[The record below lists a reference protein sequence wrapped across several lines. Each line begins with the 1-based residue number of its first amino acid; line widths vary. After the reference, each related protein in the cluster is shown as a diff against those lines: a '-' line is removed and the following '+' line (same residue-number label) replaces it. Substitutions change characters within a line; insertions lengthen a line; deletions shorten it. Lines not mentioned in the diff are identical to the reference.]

1 MTERT
6 PTVAKTDR
14 GPAVTGRASDGLR
27 SSKVSRGPF
36 PGSVRSRLTLRGGA
50 DR

>member
-1 MTERT
+1 MTET
-6 PTVAKTDR
+6 IPTVAKTDR
-14 GPAVTGRASDGLR
+14 ELVVTGRASDGPR
-27 SSKVSRGPF
+27 SSAVSRGPS

>member
-14 GPAVTGRASDGLR
+14 ELIVTGRASVGAR
-27 SSKVSRGPF
+27 SSEVSRGPF

>member
-1 MTERT
+1 MTERA

-14 GPAVTGRASDGLR
+14 EPVVAGRASDGAR
-27 SSKVSRGPF
+27 SSAVSRGPF

-50 DR
+50 AR